1 MPLPMLPNQ
10 TSRQTI
16 NPHNNPLKPALNKPQ
31 IKLHKQLNP
40 PVQHPSLIPLII
52 KKPKT
57 APNLPLTKTNNPRNQ
72 NLRLKGLLKSP

>member
-10 TSRQTI
+10 KSGQTI
-16 NPHNNPLKPALNKPQ
+16 SPHNNSTKPALNKPQ

-40 PVQHPSLIPLII
+40 PVQHSSLIPTII

-57 APNLPLTKTNNPRNQ
+57 APNLPLIKTNNSRNQ
-72 NLRLKGLLKSP
+72 NLRPKGLLKPT